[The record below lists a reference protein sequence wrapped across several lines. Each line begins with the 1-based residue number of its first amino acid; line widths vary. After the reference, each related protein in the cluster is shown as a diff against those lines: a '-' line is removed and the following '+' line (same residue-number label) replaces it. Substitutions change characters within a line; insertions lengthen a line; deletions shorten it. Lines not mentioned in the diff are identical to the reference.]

1 MTEAVGG
8 TSGAGSPVPPFLA
21 RASRGLGIAGAV
33 TLLVSVAV
41 HAVGY
46 VTTSIAIANSGLKPE
61 IQQTFRALWYGY
73 LLQLVVIAGV
83 LLVAALRAGSVA
95 KSVVLILALLPL
107 LNATLLFAYG
117 VSTAAAALMGL
128 GSVLVLLGAIAS
140 AGAMRSALR

>member
-1 MTEAVGG
+1 MTELAGG
-8 TSGAGSPVPPFLA
+8 TADAGPPGSPFLV
-21 RASRGLGIAGAV
+21 RASRGLGLAGAIA
-33 TLLVSVAV
+33 LLVAAAV
-41 HAVGY
+41 HSIGY

-61 IQQTFRALWYGY
+61 IQQTFRSLWYGY

-107 LNATLLFAYG
+107 LNAALLFAYG

-128 GSVLVLLGAIAS
+128 GSVLVLLGAIAHS
-140 AGAMRSALR
+140 GAARPALR